1 VVDFV
6 RGWTDGASPLAT
18 DLDDEVAAAAEL
30 LRARRQ
36 DVPAVFTTVAYNEGE
51 ERTNLL
57 CRKAPR
63 VSCLRP
69 GSPWVEIDRRLPMI
83 ESDLVVTKKFASAF
97 FDTDLAATLRVRG
110 IDTVFICGCVT
121 SGCVRASAV
130 DAAQHG
136 LHALVV
142 RDAVGDRSALAHEA
156 NLIDI
161 DQRYGDV
168 IGLSEAIAA
177 LQ

>member
-1 VVDFV
+1 MNGSSGGLQSVQ
-6 RGWTDGASPLAT
+6 DG
-18 DLDDEVAAAAEL
+18 LDDEVAATVEL
-30 LRARRQ
+30 LRARPRH
-36 DVPAVFTTVAYNEGE
+36 VPAIFTTVAYDPGE

-69 GSPWVEIDRRLPMI
+69 GSPWVEIDGRLPRV
-83 ESDLVVTKKFASAF
+83 EGDLIVAKKFASAF
-97 FDTDLAATLRVRG
+97 FDTDLAATLRGRG
-110 IDTVFICGCVT
+110 LDTVVICGCVT

-130 DAAQHG
+130 DAAHYS
-136 LHALVV
+136 LRALVV

-168 IGLSEAIAA
+168 IGLSEAIAF
-177 LQ
+177 LH